1 MKKKYGR
8 YHRVMSISFLIPAAV
23 MILIF
28 TAIPLGWNVGLSFF
42 EWNGN
47 SAMKFVGLQNYLDIW
62 NGPTIRITFQ
72 RSIKLALIM
81 TAVAMLLGMV
91 YAFLLYRL
99 SQKKQAVFRFILFS
113 PAMLPM
119 TVIGVLFVFVL
130 SSKGLLNGFLGL
142 VGLESLQKAWLV
154 DPKVS
159 LWVIGIIAGWR
170 QSGVIMM
177 MVMAA
182 MLSIPESLFESAKLE
197 GAGYA
202 VQIRTIILPLI
213 KPTLRLLL
221 STTVLNGFKS
231 YDIIYA
237 MTEGGPGEF
246 TYTASMKLIQ
256 MGFGYNRF
264 GTAAAIGTV
273 LIIVVTIFVVLA
285 RFLMRGETYEF

>member
-1 MKKKYGR
+1 MKNKYGR
-8 YHRVMSISFLIPAAV
+8 YHKILSISFLLPAGV

-28 TAIPLGWNVGLSFF
+28 TAVPLFWNVGLSFF

-47 SAMKFVGLQNYLDIW
+47 STMKFVGLQNYLDIW
-62 NGPTIRITFQ
+62 NEATILVTFK
-72 RSIKLALIM
+72 RSVQLALVM
-81 TAVAMLLGMV
+81 TAVSMILGMLYSV
-91 YAFLLYRL
+91 LLYRL
-99 SQKKQAVFRFILFS
+99 SQKGQAFFRFIFFS

-119 TVIGVLFVFVL
+119 TVVGVLFVFVL
-130 SSKGLLNGFLGL
+130 SAKGLLNGFLGVL
-142 VGLESLQKAWLV
+142 GLESLQMAWLV

-170 QSGVIMM
+170 QSGVVMM
-177 MVMAA
+177 MIMAA
-182 MLSIPESLFESAKLE
+182 MLSIPDSLFESAKLE
-197 GAGYA
+197 GADYA
-202 VQIRTIILPLI
+202 VQVRTIILPLI
-213 KPTLRLLL
+213 KPTIRLLL
-221 STTVLNGFKS
+221 STTLLNGFKS

-264 GTAAAIGTV
+264 GTAAAIGTL

-285 RFLMRGETYEF
+285 RYLMRGETYEF